1 MLVMVRVRAPWPL
14 GNHLI
19 LWGLRRLPIRIMFGP
34 CNICNVF
41 FTSCNVV
48 YVAKHCPNL
57 AGPFAVYTIQGSPVP
72 TFSWV
77 RWWGIGLSE
86 VMCGVGQKIIG
97 VSHVKSPGSGDCGS
111 GLRPP
116 WFDGTKGPGGD
127 LLGVYVNVFAA
138 KFFCKITVSIFRQE
152 CSGNTPKVDPPV
164 TVETP
169 KEDCFMLFGS
179 CMCATCLCIIGV

>member
-1 MLVMVRVRAPWPL
+1 MQCCICSKTLPQSGRTLCCLHHTRV
-14 GNHLI
+14 
-19 LWGLRRLPIRIMFGP
+19 
-34 CNICNVF
+34 
-41 FTSCNVV
+41 
-48 YVAKHCPNL
+48 
-57 AGPFAVYTIQGSPVP
+57 PVP

-164 TVETP
+164 TVWNSQRG
-169 KEDCFMLFGS
+169 LFYVIWFLHVCHLLVHYRGLDQNS
-179 CMCATCLCIIGV
+179 LISLWGNWEKDWAGG